1 MRSIGWTYRAEAS
14 YRAGSTGANDVTALM
29 VGGDIGI
36 KLSGK
41 ATLALWGDLLSGDDD
56 EILA

>member
-1 MRSIGWTYRAEAS
+1 MDLSCGGILPGGQHGT
-14 YRAGSTGANDVTALM
+14 NDVAALM
-29 VGGDIGI
+29 VGGGVGI

-41 ATLALWGDLLSGDDD
+41 ATLALWGDLLSDDDD